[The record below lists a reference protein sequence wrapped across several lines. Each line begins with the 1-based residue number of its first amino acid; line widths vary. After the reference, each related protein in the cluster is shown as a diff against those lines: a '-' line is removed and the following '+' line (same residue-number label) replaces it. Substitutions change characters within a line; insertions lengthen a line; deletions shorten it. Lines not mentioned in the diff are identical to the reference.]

1 VAQDLRPRL
10 SCWRWLPA
18 LLLVACGG
26 DAAPVPRAVDTASL
40 AADAALTA
48 VLDECHRP
56 LRGRMDRID
65 AAVTLPDG
73 TAWRVFARLPDQV
86 RLQSVAG
93 QFLLRSGKLVHLPD
107 GAEATAAELAT
118 ATALRDVVDAAALGP
133 LHRATAA
140 ARGADGS
147 LVLTQPN
154 GDTAHLVLRDGTLLP
169 ARLTLG
175 NGTRVQLPDWTR
187 TPLTWLATAVDTP
200 SLGRCRIEFQLGDIT
215 WADDFFALPGAA
227 RPRTGN
233 QHIVSP
239 GAVAETQSPVPI
251 VVDGKQLQWIVVAD
265 PGDWPGRVEA
275 YRPLHAELTAQDQW
289 IAGFPVLFRDR
300 ERPFLAAPFRA
311 RAGGAEFAAP
321 AGWQLRS
328 FASGKWLVVYP
339 PDGDLAAR
347 VQAGER
353 MLQEE
358 LQRRQLVA
366 RGPITAQPYLH
377 LHQGVPPAD
386 KLTAPVVRVAVAIE

>member
-1 VAQDLRPRL
+1 M
-10 SCWRWLPA
+10 
-18 LLLVACGG
+18 LLLAACGG
-26 DAAPVPRAVDTASL
+26 NAAPAPRAVDTASL
-40 AADAALTA
+40 AADAVLAA

-73 TAWRVFARLPDQV
+73 TAWRVFTQLPDKV
-86 RLQSVAG
+86 RLQSSAG
-93 QFLLRSGKLVHLPD
+93 QFMLRSGQLVHLPD

-118 ATALRDVVDAAALGP
+118 ANALRDVVDAAALGP

-147 LVLTQPN
+147 LALTQPT
-154 GDTAHLVLRDGTLLP
+154 GDAAHLVLRDGTLLP
-169 ARLTLG
+169 AKLTLG
-175 NGTRVQLPDWTR
+175 NGTRVQLPEWTR
-187 TPLTWLATAVDTP
+187 TPLTWLATTVDTP

-215 WADDFFALPGAA
+215 WTDDFFAMPGAA

-239 GAVAETQSPVPI
+239 GTVAETQSPVPI

-265 PGDWPGRVEA
+265 PGDWPGRVAA
-275 YRPLHAELTAQDQW
+275 YRPLHAELKTQDQW
-289 IAGFPVLFRDR
+289 IAGFPVLFRDG
-300 ERPFLAAPFRA
+300 ERNCLAAPFRA
-311 RAGGAEFAAP
+311 RDGGAGFAAP

-347 VQAGER
+347 LQAGER
-353 MLQEE
+353 MLQQA
-358 LQRRQLVA
+358 LQRQQLVA
-366 RGPITAQPYLH
+366 RGPVTAQPYFH
-377 LHQGVPPAD
+377 LHQGVPTAD
-386 KLTAPVVRVAVAIE
+386 QLSAPVVRMAVAIE